1 MEWDSL
7 LALCGLHSTP
17 GDEDEVA
24 GFLGRS
30 WRRYGLAPEGLG
42 RYALVARRAATSPG
56 APRVLVCA
64 HMDSPGYVVQ
74 CVQRG
79 RRRGVAV
86 ALGGPA
92 WPDDERPQTAVVK
105 TAAGAGAC
113 ILRQDDFNRSRVTV
127 TADVELTRGD
137 RICFP
142 PQGQVRRGR
151 VQASFLDNRIGC
163 HVLTRL
169 AGALPAPAVEL
180 LLAATASEEF
190 GGFGAAVLAA
200 RVQADLVI
208 CLDATY
214 ADQRQ
219 GIRLGG
225 GPVLTLSDASV
236 LVGRQTWKSL
246 EGLSRRWSLPLQTE
260 VYNVSGTDSRAFPA
274 QGSLAPVLPL
284 LVATEGNH
292 SPLETACLSDIEALA
307 EWLRR
312 LCQDRDAAAEI
323 IASGQFGDV

>member
-42 RYALVARRAATSPG
+42 RYALVARRAAASPG

-190 GGFGAAVLAA
+190 GGFGAAVLATKRHLIHRIGHA
-200 RVQADLVI
+200 SIPL
-208 CLDATY
+208 LF
-214 ADQRQ
+214 
-219 GIRLGG
+219 
-225 GPVLTLSDASV
+225 PVGLV
-236 LVGRQTWKSL
+236 LVGLVLRGVDDRVLVVVEQPEEPVQPHVHAGGLDHHRVPGVEHDPAGVDLGADVAVGEQHAATVVGARQPRVS
-246 EGLSRRWSLPLQTE
+246 GRVRRWGMLSTRPGRPRVEPL
-260 VYNVSGTDSRAFPA
+260 RA
-274 QGSLAPVLPL
+274 
-284 LVATEGNH
+284 
-292 SPLETACLSDIEALA
+292 
-307 EWLRR
+307 
-312 LCQDRDAAAEI
+312 
-323 IASGQFGDV
+323 